1 MLKNAILTV
10 TILFL
15 SFSSQVLEAD
25 EITEA
30 KILNLI
36 KSDLAT
42 IDDHEVTM
50 TKVEMPAGE
59 VIPKHLHPTEEF
71 FYVIKGSTIL
81 RLDDKPDQVFAAGSA
96 GTIPSKT
103 PHSAESGPDGMT
115 IMVFRVHPKG
125 EPVRTPVD

>member
-1 MLKNAILTV
+1 MLKIAVLVIAIFVLN
-10 TILFL
+10 
-15 SFSSQVLEAD
+15 FSSQSLYAD

-42 IDDHEVTM
+42 IEDHEVTM
-50 TKVEMPAGE
+50 TRVEMPAGE
-59 VIPKHLHPTEEF
+59 IIPKHLHPAEEF
-71 FYVIKGSTIL
+71 FYVIKGSTTL
-81 RLDDKPDQVFAAGSA
+81 RLDGKPDQVFEAGNA
-96 GTIPSKT
+96 GIVPAKA
-103 PHSAESGPDGMT
+103 PHSAESGPDGMI